1 MTYTHFIKNEFEN
14 NYINIYNI
22 YPDELKMKI
31 VVKPFVSIA

>member
-14 NYINIYNI
+14 NYSNIYNI